1 MKNMRPIKRL
11 LAVCLIS
18 LLALCGGTQL
28 NNQFKVSPTP
38 TLFVHGYRG
47 TAQSL
52 GNMIDHLEAQGAGRQ
67 VMTIAVSRDGQ
78 VTTHGRLN
86 DQRNPLINVI
96 FENNIAGEAKYTQ
109 WLRQVMRTLHTD
121 YGVTSVNLVGHSMG
135 AYAAIAC
142 AMTKSPV
149 TIDHLVAIAGPYNGI
164 MHWDDRPH
172 EVTLNALGKPSQIR
186 PEYQR
191 LLNHRRNFQAG
202 SVLNIYGDV
211 NDGSASDT
219 VVTVASARSLR
230 YVLREYH
237 GPYAEKA
244 VVGSHAQHSLLHINN
259 PVVNHAVAAFLWGQT
274 PTQRDQVR

>member
-1 MKNMRPIKRL
+1 M
-11 LAVCLIS
+11 
-18 LLALCGGTQL
+18 
-28 NNQFKVSPTP
+28 
-38 TLFVHGYRG
+38 HGYRG

-67 VMTIAVSRDGQ
+67 VMTITVSRDGQ

-109 WLRQVMRTLHTD
+109 WLRQVMRTLHRD

-142 AMTKSPV
+142 GMTKSPV

-191 LLNHRRNFQAG
+191 LLNHRRTFQAG

-274 PTQRDQVR
+274 PTQRDQLR